1 MKKIL
6 FVVNTLGRAGAE
18 TALLELL
25 RRLDSSE
32 YEVSLYVILAQGE
45 MIGEL
50 PSHMKLKN
58 RRFNSQ
64 SVMTGKGKRA
74 IAVTICSSFFR
85 NGGYPGKIH
94 SIVSNFADMERT
106 GKIQTEKLLWR
117 MLSDGAERLNEVFD
131 LAVAYLEGA
140 SAYYVADHVKARHKV
155 GFIHIDYR
163 SAGYTR
169 RMDRDCFRSFD
180 RIFGVSDEVRE
191 HFLLVYPEYAT
202 KTKVF
207 YNMIDQERIRRRA
220 QERGGFADGYRGAR
234 ILTVGRLTYQKAYD
248 IAIEAMKLVKDA
260 GFDARWYVLGEGDQ
274 RRQLMKKIASLSLQE
289 EFVLL
294 GAVTNPYPYYMQADL
309 YVHATRYEGKSI
321 AIQEAQTLGCAVI
334 ASDRNGNR
342 EQITDGQDGIL
353 CELTPR
359 AIAKSIME
367 LLQDKEKRKA
377 LRRAAAKKDMTQ
389 PQGLRML
396 LELV

>member
-50 PSHMKLKN
+50 PSHVKLKN

-342 EQITDGQDGIL
+342 EQIKDGQDGIL

>member
-50 PSHMKLKN
+50 PSHVKLKN

-191 HFLLVYPEYAT
+191 HFLLVYPDYAT

>member
-50 PSHMKLKN
+50 PSHVKLKN

-260 GFDARWYVLGEGDQ
+260 GFDARWYGKAIRDV
-274 RRQLMKKIASLSLQE
+274 SL
-289 EFVLL
+289 
-294 GAVTNPYPYYMQADL
+294 
-309 YVHATRYEGKSI
+309 
-321 AIQEAQTLGCAVI
+321 
-334 ASDRNGNR
+334 
-342 EQITDGQDGIL
+342 
-353 CELTPR
+353 
-359 AIAKSIME
+359 
-367 LLQDKEKRKA
+367 
-377 LRRAAAKKDMTQ
+377 
-389 PQGLRML
+389 
-396 LELV
+396 

>member
-50 PSHMKLKN
+50 PSHVKLKN

-117 MLSDGAERLNEVFD
+117 MLSDGAERLNEVFY

>member
-50 PSHMKLKN
+50 PSHVKFKN

>member
-50 PSHMKLKN
+50 PSHVKLKN

-169 RMDRDCFRSFD
+169 RMDRDCCRSFD

-220 QERGGFADGYRGAR
+220 QERGGIADGYRGAR

-334 ASDRNGNR
+334 ASDRNGNW

>member
-50 PSHMKLKN
+50 PSHVKLKN

-234 ILTVGRLTYQKAYD
+234 ILTVGSLTYQKAYD

>member
-50 PSHMKLKN
+50 PSHVKLKN

-85 NGGYPGKIH
+85 NGGSPGKIH

>member
-18 TALLELL
+18 TVLLELL

-50 PSHMKLKN
+50 PSHVKLKN

>member
-50 PSHMKLKN
+50 PSHVKLKN

-334 ASDRNGNR
+334 ASDCNGNR

>member
-50 PSHMKLKN
+50 PSHVKLKN

-155 GFIHIDYR
+155 GVIHIDYR

>member
-50 PSHMKLKN
+50 PSHVKLKN

-321 AIQEAQTLGCAVI
+321 VIQEAQTLGCAVI

>member
-6 FVVNTLGRAGAE
+6 FVVNTMGRAGAE

-50 PSHMKLKN
+50 PSHVKLKN

-64 SVMTGKGKRA
+64 SVMTRKGKRV
-74 IAVTICSSFFR
+74 IARTICSSFFR
-85 NGGYPGKIH
+85 NGGCLGKIH
-94 SIVSNFADMERT
+94 SIISNFADMVRT

>member
-50 PSHMKLKN
+50 PSHVKLKN

-334 ASDRNGNR
+334 ASDRNGNW

>member
-50 PSHMKLKN
+50 PSHVKLKN

-309 YVHATRYEGKSI
+309 YVHATGYEGKSI

>member
-50 PSHMKLKN
+50 PSHVKLKN

-85 NGGYPGKIH
+85 NGGYLGKIH

-260 GFDARWYVLGEGDQ
+260 GFDVRWYVLGEGDQ

>member
-50 PSHMKLKN
+50 PSHVKLKN

-207 YNMIDQERIRRRA
+207 YNMIDQELIRRRA

-334 ASDRNGNR
+334 ASDRNGNW

>member
-50 PSHMKLKN
+50 PSHVKLKN

-220 QERGGFADGYRGAR
+220 QERGGFVDGYRGAR

>member
-50 PSHMKLKN
+50 PSHVKLKN

-85 NGGYPGKIH
+85 NGGYLGKIH

>member
-50 PSHMKLKN
+50 PSHVKLKN

-85 NGGYPGKIH
+85 NGGDPGKIH